1 VVIAGP
7 LFGID
12 SHAAEHEGE
21 GNATYTRNLIAGLFA
36 EPGDDAFALF
46 GGDPRHAFYGS
57 LPPRPRSGGIGVR
70 QGRGML
76 RLATL
81 GRVAARARVDCLHV
95 QYAAPF
101 GYTRPLVATV
111 HDLGFLHVPESFP
124 AALRMALRVLVPR
137 TLGRATR
144 IVTGS
149 KFSARDICG
158 RYGLDPGKV
167 TVIPLGASARF
178 HPRPSVETARVLAR
192 YGLRPGFLFSLGR
205 LNRRK
210 NLERLLVAYGRLRAA
225 GVSDVP
231 LVIAGKADYGAPGVR
246 RRAQRFPDRERVVFA
261 GMVPDADLPYFYAG
275 AACFVYPSL
284 FEGFGLPV
292 IEAMACG
299 TPIVCS
305 DRAALPELV
314 GEAGLLV
321 DPADVDALA
330 DAMARLVGDPVFAA
344 ELGERGRAQSGGYSW
359 PETARRTLDVYRA
372 AAMR

>member
-1 VVIAGP
+1 VTGEA

-12 SHAAEHEGE
+12 SHGAEHEGE

-46 GGDPRHAFYGS
+46 GGDPRHAFYVS
-57 LPPRPRSGGIGVR
+57 LPPRPRSCAIGVR
-70 QGRGML
+70 QGRGMV

-101 GYTRPLVATV
+101 GYAGPLVATV

-124 AALRMALRVLVPR
+124 AALRVALRVLVRR
-137 TLGRATR
+137 TVGRATR
-144 IVTGS
+144 IITGS
-149 KFSARDICG
+149 EFCARDICG
-158 RYGLDPGKV
+158 RYGVDSGKV
-167 TVIPLGASARF
+167 AVIPLGAAPRF
-178 HPRPSVETARVLAR
+178 HPRPFAETARVLGR
-192 YGLRPGFLFSLGR
+192 YGLRSGFLFSLGR

-210 NLERLLVAYGRLRAA
+210 NLERLLAAYGRLRAA

-231 LVIAGKADYGAPGVR
+231 LVIAGKPDYGVPGVR
-246 RRAQRFPDRERVVFA
+246 QRARRSPDGEGVVFT
-261 GMVPDADLPYFYAG
+261 GLLPDADLPYFYAG

-299 TPIVCS
+299 TPVVCS
-305 DRAALPELV
+305 NRAALPELV

-330 DAMARLVGDPVFAA
+330 GAMARLVGDAALAA
-344 ELGERGRAQSGGYSW
+344 ELGERGRARSRGYCW
-359 PETARRTLDVYRA
+359 PETARRTLGVYREA
-372 AAMR
+372 AAR